1 MKLRRLA
8 ALALC
13 GVMALS
19 ALPAGALA
27 ARREKMNAD
36 DMDIPAIL
44 EDTQAGGTV
53 NVYHW
58 WTAGGEKDA
67 IESVVDGFKDV
78 YGKIKAKSNAI
89 PGGAGGAMVM
99 KVKVLQQAG
108 KSPETFQA
116 HPGQEIEPYLN
127 SDLLLSLDQVWEYAD
142 LSARALPG
150 IETLCTA
157 SDGSKYIVPIGI
169 HKTNVIFYNIHVF
182 EKYGVAIPDHENI
195 TWDEFFS
202 ICDQL
207 AAAMPDG
214 EYPLDL
220 GDRKGWPACQVF
232 EDIML
237 GTDPQIYED
246 FINGNYSVEDV
257 TAVLSTYARM
267 MDYVAP
273 DHSSRDRYEASGQVV
288 AGTYAMQIM
297 GAWMQPLLTSMG
309 QVYGEDY
316 GVFTFPGT
324 DGWFGMC
331 IDGFVVSNDSADVGS
346 GVRWA
351 YNVSTPEVQ
360 AAFSALKESI
370 SPYSDTPDDTYC
382 ALTLKFKNELT
393 AEGTKVYP
401 SFTHGTALPWS
412 ASTSLQ
418 TQIQEFATS
427 TDHDA
432 AYFANK
438 IVNIL
443 KEAGVKGAWNLVD

>member
-1 MKLRRLA
+1 MRLKKIGLWLV
-8 ALALC
+8 ALALL
-13 GVMALS
+13 LS
-19 ALPAGALA
+19 MLPGGALA
-27 ARREKMNAD
+27 AKKEKKSAD
-36 DMDIPAIL
+36 DMDFASIV
-44 EDTQAGGTV
+44 EDAGAKGTI

-67 IESVVDGFKDV
+67 IESVVDGFKGT
-78 YGKIKAKSNAI
+78 YKSIKAKSNAI

-127 SDLLLSLDQVWEYAD
+127 SNLLLNLNQLWDYAN
-142 LSARALPG
+142 LSERALPG
-150 IETLCTA
+150 LEALCTA
-157 SDGSKYIVPIGI
+157 SDGNKYIVPIGI

-182 EKYGVAIPDHENI
+182 EKYGIEIPDHENI
-195 TWDEFFS
+195 TWDEFFA

-246 FINGNYSVEDV
+246 FINGVYDVEDV
-257 TAVLSTYARM
+257 TAVLSTYAKL

-273 DHSSRDRYEASGQVV
+273 DHSSRDWYEASGQVV
-288 AGTYAMQIM
+288 AGSYAMQIM
-297 GAWMQPLLTSMG
+297 GAWMQPLMTSMG

-316 GVFTFPGT
+316 GIFTFPGT
-324 DGWFGMC
+324 AGWFGMC
-331 IDGFVVSNDSADVGS
+331 IDGFVVSNDSSNVEG

-360 AAFSALKESI
+360 TAFSKLKESI

-382 ALTLKFKNELT
+382 ELTLKFKNELT
-393 AEGTKVYP
+393 DENTKVYP

-427 TDHDA
+427 SDHDA

-443 KEAGVKGAWNLVD
+443 KEAGVEGAWDLVD

>member
-1 MKLRRLA
+1 MKAKKICSLLLA
-8 ALALC
+8 GVTVLGSFSTTALAKKQ
-13 GVMALS
+13 
-19 ALPAGALA
+19 
-27 ARREKMNAD
+27 EKRNAD
-36 DMDIPAIL
+36 EMDIASIL
-44 EDTQAGGTV
+44 ETTDEKGTA

-67 IESVVDGFKDV
+67 IESVVDGFTDTYTKT
-78 YGKIKAKSNAI
+78 KAKSNAI

-116 HPGQEIEPYLN
+116 HPGEEIEPYLQ
-127 SDLLLSLDQVWEYAD
+127 SDLLLNLNQVWEYAD
-142 LSARALPG
+142 ISGRALPG
-150 IETLCTA
+150 LEELCTA
-157 SDGSKYIVPIGI
+157 SDGNKYIVPIGI

-182 EKYGVAIPDHENI
+182 EKYGIEIPENENI
-195 TWDEFFS
+195 TWEEFWS

-214 EYPLDL
+214 EYPIDL

-246 FINGNYSVEDV
+246 FINGNYNVEDV
-257 TAVLSTYARM
+257 TEVLSTYAKLLE
-267 MDYVAP
+267 YVAP
-273 DHSSRDRYEASGQVV
+273 DHSSRDWYEASGQVV
-288 AGTYAMQIM
+288 SGTYAMQIM
-297 GAWMQPLLTSMG
+297 GAWMQPLMTSMG

-316 GVFTFPGT
+316 GVLTFPGT
-324 DGWFGMC
+324 EGWFGMC
-331 IDGFVVSNDSADVGS
+331 VDGFVVSNDSSDVDS

-351 YNVSTPEVQ
+351 YNVSTNEVQ
-360 AAFSALKESI
+360 TAFSSLKESI
-370 SPYSDTPDDTYC
+370 SPYSDTTDETYNE
-382 ALTLKFKNELT
+382 LTLKFKNELV
-393 AEGTKVYP
+393 AEDTKVYP

-418 TQIQEFATS
+418 TQVQEFVTS
-427 TDHDA
+427 ADHDA
-432 AYFANK
+432 EYFANK

-443 KEAGVKGAWNLVD
+443 KEANVKGDWNLVE

>member
-1 MKLRRLA
+1 MKLKNIA
-8 ALALC
+8 AMALA
-13 GVMALS
+13 GVMTLGMMPS
-19 ALPAGALA
+19 GALA
-27 ARREKMNAD
+27 AKREKINAD
-36 DMDIPAIL
+36 DLDIPAVL
-44 EDTQAGGTV
+44 EDVDAKGTV

-67 IESVVDGFKDV
+67 VESVVKGFSDT

-116 HPGQEIEPYLN
+116 HPGQEIEPYL
-127 SDLLLSLDQVWEYAD
+127 SSGLLLNLNQVWEYGN
-142 LSARALPG
+142 LSERALPG
-150 IETLCTA
+150 LEELCTA
-157 SDGSKYIVPIGI
+157 SDGNKYIVPIGI
-169 HKTNVIFYNIHVF
+169 HKSNVIFYNKHVF
-182 EKYGVAIPDHENI
+182 EKYGVEIPEDENI
-195 TWDEFFS
+195 TWEQFWS

-232 EDIML
+232 EDIMM
-237 GTDPQIYED
+237 GTDPQIYQD
-246 FINGNYSVEDV
+246 FINGNYDVEAV
-257 TAVLSTYARM
+257 TQVLSTYAKL

-273 DHSSRDRYEASGQVV
+273 DHSSRDWYEASGQVV

-316 GVFTFPGT
+316 GIFTFPGT

-331 IDGFVVSNDSADVGS
+331 IDGFVVSNDSADVEG

-351 YNVSTPEVQ
+351 YNVSTKDVQ
-360 AAFSALKESI
+360 TAFSALKESI

-382 ALTLKFKNELT
+382 ALTQHFKEQLT
-393 AEGTKVYP
+393 SEETKVYP

-427 TDHDA
+427 SDHDA

-443 KEAGVKGAWNLVD
+443 KESGVKGDWKLVD

>member
-27 ARREKMNAD
+27 AKREKKNAN

-44 EDTQAGGTV
+44 QDTQDSGTV

-127 SDLLLSLDQVWEYAD
+127 SDLLLSLDQVWDCAD

-157 SDGSKYIVPIGI
+157 SDGGKYIVPIGI

-195 TWDEFFS
+195 TWDEFFA

-246 FINGNYSVEDV
+246 FINGNYSVDDV

-273 DHSSRDRYEASGQVV
+273 DHSSRDWYEASGQVV